1 MGSDA
6 EGASTIELAAR
17 LHGLDV
23 AGAAELAH
31 VPSLREVGTIVGWT
45 EGEGTPPLG
54 AQILALANAY
64 DELMTAGSGPHNDRR
79 AVIERLRAAAGERWT
94 GDVVEALARVVSVS
108 PRRSARRRRTDA
120 ASRPRR
126 RAETDAA

>member
-23 AGAAELAH
+23 AGADELAH
-31 VPSLREVGTIVGWT
+31 VPSLREVGTIVGWR
-45 EGEGTPPLG
+45 GDDGPPPLG
-54 AQILALANAY
+54 AQILALANEY
-64 DELMTAGSGPHNDRR
+64 DELMTTGSGPHNDRR
-79 AVIERLRAAAGERWT
+79 AAIERLRAAAGERWT
-94 GDVVEALARVVSVS
+94 EEVVEALARVVSVS

-120 ASRPRR
+120 TSRAGG